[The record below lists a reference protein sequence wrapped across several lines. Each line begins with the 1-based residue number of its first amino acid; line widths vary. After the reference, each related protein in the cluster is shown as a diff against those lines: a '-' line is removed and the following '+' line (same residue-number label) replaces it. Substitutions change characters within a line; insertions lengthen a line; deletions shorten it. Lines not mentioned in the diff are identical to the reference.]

1 MVEGRSAVAA
11 GGIGVAGVADAVVVE
26 EEEGRQSEVAGGQTV
41 GIVEL
46 GWERKEHGTVA
57 AAAAAA
63 GVGAEVGEPGRSYV
77 PDQSAGSDVA
87 VVAEV
92 GPGIAGI
99 GTEVGDGTVAAVEV
113 GQGWMGQSSVHN
125 FAGDGEVVG
134 GTEAVPQR
142 ELQLGMIAAARTAD
156 VAGRTDRPCVD

>member
-11 GGIGVAGVADAVVVE
+11 GGIGVAGVADAVVVA

-41 GIVEL
+41 GIAEL
-46 GWERKEHGTVA
+46 GWEREEHGTVA
-57 AAAAAA
+57 AA
-63 GVGAEVGEPGRSYV
+63 GVEAEVGEPGRSYV

-99 GTEVGDGTVAAVEV
+99 GTEVGDGTVAVVAAVEV

-134 GTEAVPQR
+134 GTEAVPRR
-142 ELQLGMIAAARTAD
+142 ELQLGTIAAARTAD